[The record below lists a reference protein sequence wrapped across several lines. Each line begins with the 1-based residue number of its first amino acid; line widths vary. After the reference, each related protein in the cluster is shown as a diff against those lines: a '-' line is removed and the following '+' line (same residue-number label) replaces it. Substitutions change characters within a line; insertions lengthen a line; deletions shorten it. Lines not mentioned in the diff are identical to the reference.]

1 MKPNGL
7 DWSNLLKLGDHIKQ
21 VAVDNNKDGSLSLF
35 FIGLDN
41 NMYYKYQLKPN
52 GLDWSN
58 LLKLENLN
66 SADTNGPVM
75 TTVNQSAI
83 TGLPWLS

>member
-1 MKPNGL
+1 M
-7 DWSNLLKLGDHIKQ
+7 DH
-21 VAVDNNKDGSLSLF
+21 
-35 FIGLDN
+35 
-41 NMYYKYQLKPN
+41 KYQLKPN

-66 SADTNGPVM
+66 SADTNSTVM